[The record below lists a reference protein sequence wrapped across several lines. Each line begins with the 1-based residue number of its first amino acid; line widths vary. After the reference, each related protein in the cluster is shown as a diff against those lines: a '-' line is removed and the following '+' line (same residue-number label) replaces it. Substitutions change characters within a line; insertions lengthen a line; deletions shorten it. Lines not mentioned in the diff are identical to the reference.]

1 MASFQTVRLARGRHR
16 SPGHGVCVAELTSM
30 IAGERFSDHPSCACP
45 AVTAFLRAYNDRV
58 DDDRRQDLYVI
69 ASELVGSRRAE
80 AFTNERA
87 DRLLALAWRHRE
99 RIGPL
104 TRFPRL
110 NYAHRLDRC
119 EAAGDH
125 LGRCARRDPG
135 VHAAVLAELHALL
148 ERPDASGR
156 MRSGRDAREAVGPAP
171 LHGQL
176 VVPHG
181 D

>member
-1 MASFQTVRLARGRHR
+1 MVVYLPVMASFQTVRLSRGRHR

-45 AVTAFLRAYNDRV
+45 AVTAFLRAYNDRI
-58 DDDRRQDLYVI
+58 DDERRQDLYAL

-80 AFTNERA
+80 AVTQQRA
-87 DRLLALAWRHRE
+87 DQLLALAWRHRE

-125 LGRCARRDPG
+125 LGRCALRTPG
-135 VHAAVLAELHALL
+135 VHDEVLREIRALI
-148 ERPDASGR
+148 
-156 MRSGRDAREAVGPAP
+156 ARPAP
-171 LHGQL
+171 LATAEITAAAQR
-176 VVPHG
+176 VSQPWATAPA
-181 D
+181 